1 MGASSFE
8 SHLQMSANAWQ
19 EKWKSSDV
27 EIEGDIDA
35 QQAVRF
41 NIYQLNQECLF

>member
-1 MGASSFE
+1 MAASSFE
-8 SHLQMSANAWQ
+8 SHLDMSAKAWQ

-27 EIEGDIDA
+27 EIEGDVEA

-41 NIYQLNQECLF
+41 NIYQLNQS